1 MNEKSLVGQFE
12 ELTADAELPD
22 VDIDIDKVG
31 LMCIQANAVLSRPI
45 PSKGSTRS
53 YKPES

>member
-31 LMCIQANAVLSRPI
+31 LMCIQANAVPSRPI